1 MKIWITRHGQ
11 TALNKQKL
19 MQGLTD
25 EPLNETGIQQAKEA
39 RKKIEDI
46 EYIKNTVGLE
56 RLSEN
61 LRDIAYARLE
71 EPDATL
77 KELGE
82 KLSSPVGKSGVN
94 HRLRKL
100 SQIAQDIREKGH
112 L

>member
-1 MKIWITRHGQ
+1 MYKKYSWFRAIIR
-11 TALNKQKL
+11 
-19 MQGLTD
+19 
-25 EPLNETGIQQAKEA
+25 EP
-39 RKKIEDI
+39 
-46 EYIKNTVGLE
+46 
-56 RLSEN
+56 
-61 LRDIAYARLE
+61 RDIAYARLE

-100 SQIAQDIREKGH
+100 SRIAQDIREKGH

>member
-1 MKIWITRHGQ
+1 MKKVIVIYDD
-11 TALNKQKL
+11 KKEKL
-19 MQGLTD
+19 ISLAID
-25 EPLNETGIQQAKEA
+25 EDY
-39 RKKIEDI
+39 IEDI

-100 SQIAQDIREKGH
+100 SQIAQDIREKG
-112 L
+112 LL